1 MSTLGENI
9 VAIRK
14 SKGITQKA
22 LAEAVSVSAT
32 RLNYWEK
39 GRNNPPIEYLD
50 KVAKALNVPV
60 DALMPSASEEQIK
73 QWDEKFNPDGKL
85 AESVRTLEQIEKE
98 YGKEAVML
106 LEAFS
111 QLNAVGMVKA
121 MEYVSDLSEQDKY
134 KK

>member
-50 KVAKALNVPV
+50 KVAKALKVPV

-85 AESVRTLEQIEKE
+85 AESVSTLEQIEKE